1 MNTNI
6 DKLTNKFKDFDNLVR
21 FLNKFSKETNFNYY
35 FTTIAELKNNNQAIN
50 NRIINGLVTENNIL
64 ININSHKLLNI
75 IIGHEIMHLF
85 EHTTDYQILQ
95 NEVFK
100 YAKAKGDFDKFKVE
114 LTETYKNVKDV
125 NIDNELT
132 SELIGKYLFC
142 DTTFVQNL
150 SKHKNIFLKIFN
162 AIKHL
167 YKMATVG
174 SKEARQLEK
183 IKRTFEKIYQNN
195 KAKTSTET
203 QFSLSKNTL
212 KEVADV
218 VTQTKTE
225 AEKNDTQFVKLK
237 DKTIKVL
244 INNGIPDL
252 PMLERVSHV
261 RENILSEQQARKLG
275 FSIKGKH
282 YHGLGVKTYLNI
294 IDSMDNPIAVYQYTA
309 KGNYNENNFIVVT
322 PVKINNTNFIVPV
335 EVNKRGQYNLVE
347 INYNRIKS
355 VYSKNS
361 NNYITIMLKQ
371 GKIKEI
377 FTQSTSEQTSLTTNN
392 VSHYNKNVKYN
403 TSNK

>member
-1 MNTNI
+1 M
-6 DKLTNKFKDFDNLVR
+6 K
-21 FLNKFSKETNFNYY
+21 
-35 FTTIAELKNNNQAIN
+35 
-50 NRIINGLVTENNIL
+50 
-64 ININSHKLLNI
+64 
-75 IIGHEIMHLF
+75 
-85 EHTTDYQILQ
+85 
-95 NEVFK
+95 
-100 YAKAKGDFDKFKVE
+100 
-114 LTETYKNVKDV
+114 
-125 NIDNELT
+125 
-132 SELIGKYLFC
+132 
-142 DTTFVQNL
+142 
-150 SKHKNIFLKIFN
+150 
-162 AIKHL
+162 
-167 YKMATVG
+167 
-174 SKEARQLEK
+174 
-183 IKRTFEKIYQNN
+183 KIYQNN

-309 KGNYNENNFIVVT
+309 KGNYDENNFIVVT

-392 VSHYNKNVKYN
+392 VPHYNKNVKYN